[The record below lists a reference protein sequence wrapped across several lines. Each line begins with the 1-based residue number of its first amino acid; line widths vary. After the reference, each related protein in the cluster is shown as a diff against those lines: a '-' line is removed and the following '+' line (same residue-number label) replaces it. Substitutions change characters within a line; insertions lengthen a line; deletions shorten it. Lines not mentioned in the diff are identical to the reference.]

1 MTKLIVV
8 FFIYSL
14 TIQWATADNQKV
26 AIASAHPL
34 ATAAGFEV
42 LAKGGN
48 VPPDPAVTLPFRL
61 GTLKLAPEPPHV

>member
-34 ATAAGFEV
+34 ATAAGFEMGSGININTV
-42 LAKGGN
+42 IPEEAAKFLREIK
-48 VPPDPAVTLPFRL
+48 TLP
-61 GTLKLAPEPPHV
+61 